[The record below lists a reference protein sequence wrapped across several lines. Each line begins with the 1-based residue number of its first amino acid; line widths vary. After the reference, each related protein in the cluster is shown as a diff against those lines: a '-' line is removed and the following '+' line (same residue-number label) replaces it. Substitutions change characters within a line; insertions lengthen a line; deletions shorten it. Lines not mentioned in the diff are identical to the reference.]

1 MSEVEKVTMN
11 GKEYYTFPHDT
22 MNPGVIYEKLP
33 NGRFTIAG
41 IKRSKTDGSKKSTKT
56 TQSKKI
62 NSEYDD
68 YKSLFLHKYH
78 K

>member
-41 IKRSKTDGSKKSTKT
+41 IKRSKTDGSKKSTKK
-56 TQSKKI
+56 TQSKK
-62 NSEYDD
+62 
-68 YKSLFLHKYH
+68 
-78 K
+78 